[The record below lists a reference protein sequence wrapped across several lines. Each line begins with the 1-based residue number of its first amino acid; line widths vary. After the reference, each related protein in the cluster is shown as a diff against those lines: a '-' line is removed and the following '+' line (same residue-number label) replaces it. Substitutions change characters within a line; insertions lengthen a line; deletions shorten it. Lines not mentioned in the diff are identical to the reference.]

1 MVINRRRW
9 PIWAPPVTGVWVTQ
23 FGALPKARAGR
34 RVTTLNLTLITILVL
49 RVALFPQP
57 VRGGATSQDQQRQPL
72 GSLSATGDVY
82 VNESRVPGESTIF
95 SNDALRTSETGSAT
109 FTTSGKGSLKITSQ
123 SQVAYPGNPQYAAEL
138 KSGTVVMSSVSGST
152 GISLR
157 AGDSVVVAV
166 TAGEQSTSKI
176 EKTPDGSFLVTCLE
190 GSIGV
195 IPLQGANGLFI
206 QTGQIVKISPQGEL
220 TAVEQP
226 PAPAAPP
233 QQASVQKKSNAGWI
247 ILAVAGG
254 GGAVGAAAALGHGKG
269 NSPPVS
275 AAAP

>member
-1 MVINRRRW
+1 M
-9 PIWAPPVTGVWVTQ
+9 TQ
-23 FGALPKARAGR
+23 FAALPKDKARR
-34 RVTTLNLTLITILVL
+34 RVSTPNLALITILVL
-49 RVALFPQP
+49 QVGLFPRL

-72 GSLSATGDVY
+72 GSLSVTGDVY
-82 VNESRVPGESTIF
+82 VNESRAPGESTIF
-95 SNDALRTSETGSAT
+95 SNDALRTAQTGTAT
-109 FTTSGKGSLKITSQ
+109 FTTSGKGSLKIASQ
-123 SQVAYPGNPQYAAEL
+123 SQVAFPGSPQYAAEL

-176 EKTPDGSFLVTCLE
+176 EKTADGSFLVTCLE

-206 QTGQIVKISPQGEL
+206 QAGQVVKISPQGEL

-226 PAPAAPP
+226 PAAPAPA
-233 QQASVQKKSNAGWI
+233 QQSGVQKKSNAGWI

-254 GGAVGAAAALGHGKG
+254 AGAAGAAAALGHGKG
-269 NSPPVS
+269 SSPPVS